1 MFYTEYLDRN
11 KEFKVCG
18 NSYSMPRRIVELLH
32 YERKS
37 GDSQNWSNRV
47 FALCAENFSIH
58 RKGER
63 FFCRVESKPRSNLL
77 RRLALEFKR
86 SADIEAFNAQFRQD
100 SGKDSDKIN
109 YQHIREVCKREDVA
123 LENRRKL
130 AEKIDIINLSKQ
142 KYA

>member
-1 MFYTEYLDRN
+1 MEYLKRN

-32 YERKS
+32 YDRKS
-37 GDSQNWSNRV
+37 GNSQNWINRV

-58 RKGER
+58 SKGAR
-63 FFCRVESKPRSNLL
+63 FFCRVESNQRPNLL

-100 SGKDSDKIN
+100 SGKNPDKIN
-109 YQHIREVCKREDVA
+109 YQYLREVCKREEIA

>member
-1 MFYTEYLDRN
+1 MFYTEYLERN
-11 KEFKVCG
+11 KEFKVSG

-32 YERKS
+32 YDRKS
-37 GDSQNWSNRV
+37 GNSQNWVNRV
-47 FALCAENFSIH
+47 FALCAENFSLH

-63 FFCRVESKPRSNLL
+63 YFCRVGSNPRPNLL

-86 SADIEAFNAQFRQD
+86 SADIQAFNAKFRQD
-100 SGKDSDKIN
+100 SRKDSDKIN
-109 YQHIREVCKREDVA
+109 YQHIREVCKREEA
-123 LENRRKL
+123 TLENRRKF

>member
-1 MFYTEYLDRN
+1 MEYLERN
-11 KEFKVCG
+11 KEFKVSG

-32 YERKS
+32 YEQKS
-37 GDSQNWSNRV
+37 GSSQNWVNRV
-47 FALCAENFSIH
+47 FALCAKNFSVH

-63 FFCRVESKPRSNLL
+63 YFCRVKSNLRPNLL

-86 SADIEAFNAQFRQD
+86 DADIEAFNAQFRKD
-100 SGKDSDKIN
+100 TRKDSDKIN
-109 YQHIREVCKREDVA
+109 YQYIREVCKREEAA

>member
-1 MFYTEYLDRN
+1 MEYLERN
-11 KEFKVCG
+11 KEFKVSG

-32 YERKS
+32 YDRKS
-37 GDSQNWSNRV
+37 GSSQNWVNRV
-47 FALCAENFSIH
+47 FALCAENLSVY

-63 FFCRVESKPRSNLL
+63 YFCRVKSNPRPNLL

-86 SADIEAFNAQFRQD
+86 VADIETFNAQFRQD
-100 SGKDSDKIN
+100 SGKDSDKVN
-109 YQHIREVCKREDVA
+109 YQHIREVCKREEVA